1 MYGYENYQK
10 VKEII
15 DNRYATANA
24 EADIR
29 NAQVREESPE
39 IRDID
44 RELVTTGLR
53 LFKAACTGADITPIK
68 ERNIALTKRRAEILV
83 ELGYTADYT
92 LPRYTCTRCGDT
104 GYIGDRMCTCF
115 RELLVKANIRSSG
128 IGTLIE
134 RQSFENFDTTSP
146 DPEIAKRKRKN
157 LKTARDFVA
166 NFGNG
171 KSPNLLLLGN
181 TGTGKTHISTAIA
194 KELIELGYEIL
205 YDSCENILQAIISD
219 RFDSRNHGEAQGR
232 RFFECD
238 LLIID
243 DLGAEYINQL
253 SISTLY
259 NLINTRI
266 NKGLPTIISS
276 NLAPELLRTTYDD
289 RIYSRL
295 FGPDTQ
301 LIVFNGK
308 DRRLPE

>member
-15 DNRYATANA
+15 DTRYRIANA
-24 EADIR
+24 EADAR
-29 NAQVREESPE
+29 NIQVRAESNE
-39 IRDID
+39 IQDID

-68 ERNIALTKRRAEILV
+68 ERNIQLTTRRAEILV

-92 LPRYTCTRCGDT
+92 LPRYTCTRCNDT
-104 GYIGDRMCTCF
+104 GYIGDRMCSCF

-146 DPEIAKRKRKN
+146 DPEIAKRNRKN
-157 LKTARDFVA
+157 LKLAKDFVA
-166 NFGNG
+166 TFGQG

-205 YDSCENILQAIISD
+205 YDSCENILQTIISD
-219 RFDSRNHGEAQGR
+219 RFDSRNHGEGQSR

-276 NLAPELLRTTYDD
+276 NLSPELLRSSYDD

-301 LIVFNGK
+301 ILMFLGN
-308 DRRLPE
+308 DRRLSE

>member
-15 DNRYATANA
+15 DNRYTTANA
-24 EADIR
+24 EADMR
-29 NAQVREESPE
+29 NAQVRNESPE
-39 IRDID
+39 IREID

-92 LPRYTCTRCGDT
+92 LPRYTCTRCNDT
-104 GYIGDRMCTCF
+104 GYTGDRMCACF

-134 RQSFENFDTTSP
+134 RQSFENFDTSSP
-146 DPEIAKRKRKN
+146 DPEIAKRNRKN
-157 LKTARDFVA
+157 LKMAKEFVA

-194 KELIELGYEIL
+194 KELIELGYEVL

-219 RFDSRNHGEAQGR
+219 RFDSRGHNEPTGKR
-232 RFFECD
+232 YSECD
-238 LLIID
+238 LLILD
-243 DLGAEYINQL
+243 DLGAEYVNQL

-266 NKGLPTIISS
+266 NRGMPTVISS
-276 NLAPELLRTTYDD
+276 NLAPELLRNTYDD

-301 LIVFNGK
+301 ILMFLGN
-308 DRRLPE
+308 DRRLQ

>member
-68 ERNIALTKRRAEILV
+68 QRNIALMERRAEILI

-104 GYIGDRMCTCF
+104 GYIGDRMCSCF

-134 RQSFENFDTTSP
+134 RQSFENFDTSSP
-146 DPEIAKRKRKN
+146 DPEIAKRNRKN
-157 LKTARDFVA
+157 LKNAKDFVA

-194 KELIELGYEIL
+194 KELIELGYEVL
-205 YDSCENILQAIISD
+205 YDSCENILQSIISD
-219 RFDSRNHGEAQGR
+219 RFDSRGQNAPTGKR
-232 RFFECD
+232 YSECD

-266 NKGLPTIISS
+266 NRGLPTIISS

-295 FGPDTQ
+295 FGPDTNIMMF
-301 LIVFNGK
+301 LGN
-308 DRRLPE
+308 DRRLP